1 MKKVININFQ
11 GRVIP
16 IEETAY
22 EMLQNYI
29 STLRNYFANEE
40 GRDEIIN
47 DIENR
52 IGELFD
58 EKLKKGAACIMD
70 ADVINIMNNMGRPE
84 DFDQDDE
91 PAAKTKSEG
100 YRGAATGAAQTTE
113 AEPNTKKRLYRDEED
128 KILGGVAS
136 GLAHYLNID
145 PAIVRILFAVL
156 AFFGGSGFL
165 VYIILW
171 IVLPSRSLITNIR
184 KRLYRDTEDRVISGV
199 CGGLAKYFD
208 ITPAIPRIIF
218 AAPFIFGIITSVG
231 RSFFDSGS
239 VFAGSFGGGTFIL
252 VYIILWI
259 VLPEAFSTSEK
270 LEMRGEKVDLNSI
283 RNTVMSDLE
292 GVKGRAEK
300 MGGELKES
308 AQKIASEARQTFGA
322 AASGVGSA
330 TSSVARDTSAAVRR
344 GGTGLGH
351 AIAILIKAFVYFIG
365 GVIALAL
372 FAALIA
378 LLGSGVSVLPLRE
391 FVLQGPAQYF
401 FAWGTLLLFI
411 GVPIIA
417 LLVWFI
423 RRLMR
428 VKTHNKYIGYSFS
441 ALWFVGLFCLI
452 GLIASVSRNFSSQVG
467 KAENVTIS
475 QPAGKL
481 VVEVSKNNISYYD
494 SWIDFDGLISADR
507 DSMFLNTAKINVI
520 RSKDS
525 LYHVHLVK
533 ISRGGDRQQSQF
545 LAEKISFP
553 IIQVD
558 SSIFLPSAFSVSKN
572 EKWRNQRVLVVIEV
586 PVGKKIRLDDRVNKY
601 DYFNIEIGRHRNYR
615 DDYDSDW
622 EDGEW
627 WSVNE
632 DLTMTMNGLKS
643 DKKLEEEANDAKDDQ
658 EEKSL
663 PPAPVAPAL
672 PRPGS
677 KDSITIKKDSVYHY
691 NGQVLP
697 KPAANTEAA
706 ADETDEAQVSNS
718 SNSGNRTPVI
728 RTNTFISVSPMASI
742 FRL

>member
-29 STLRNYFANEE
+29 SSLRNYFANEE

-70 ADVINIMNNMGRPE
+70 ADVDHIMSSMGRPE
-84 DFDQDDE
+84 DFDQEDE
-91 PAAKTKSEG
+91 PVRGQSEG
-100 YRGAATGAAQTTE
+100 YKGSSTGGAQATADTQTT
-113 AEPNTKKRLYRDEED
+113 TSKKRLYRDEQD

-145 PAIVRILFAVL
+145 PAVVRILFAVL
-156 AFFGGSGFL
+156 AIFGGSGFL

-208 ITPAIPRIIF
+208 INPAIPRIIF
-218 AAPFIFGIITSVG
+218 AAPFIFGIITSIG
-231 RSFFDSGS
+231 RSFFDNGS
-239 VFAGSFGGGTFIL
+239 VFVGSFGGGTFIL

-259 VLPEAFSTSEK
+259 VLPEAFTTSEK
-270 LEMRGEKVDLNSI
+270 LEMKGEKVDLNSI
-283 RNTVMSDLE
+283 RNTVMGDLQ

-300 MGGELKES
+300 MGAELKES
-308 AQKIASEARQTFGA
+308 SVRFANEARQTFG
-322 AASGVGSA
+322 SA
-330 TSSVARDTSAAVRR
+330 TSTIAADTSAAVRR
-344 GGTGLGH
+344 GGSGLGH

-378 LLGSGVSVLPLRE
+378 LLGSGVSVLPLKD
-391 FVLQGPAQYF
+391 FLLQGPAQNF
-401 FAWGTLLLFI
+401 FAWGTLLLFV
-411 GVPIIA
+411 GVPIVAVI
-417 LLVWFI
+417 VWFI

-428 VKTHNKYIGYSFS
+428 VKTHNKYLGYSFS

-452 GLIASVSRNFSSQVG
+452 GLIASLSRNFSSQVG
-467 KAENVTIS
+467 KGEDVIVT
-475 QPAGKL
+475 QPANKL
-481 VVEVSKNNISYYD
+481 VVTVGKSNISYYD

-507 DSMFLNTAKINVI
+507 DSMYLNTARINVI
-520 RSKDS
+520 KSKDS
-525 LYHVHLVK
+525 LYHMHLVK
-533 ISRGGDRQQSQF
+533 ISRGYDRVQAQRLSDK
-545 LAEKISFP
+545 LSFP
-553 IIQVD
+553 VSQVD
-558 SSIFLPSAFSVSKN
+558 STIYLPSTFSVSKN

-586 PVGKKIRLDDRVNKY
+586 PVGKKIHLDDRVNKY
-601 DYFNIEIGRHRNYR
+601 DYFNVEIGRHRNWR
-615 DDYDSDW
+615 NDYDSDW

-627 WSVNE
+627 WSTNE
-632 DLTMTMNGLKS
+632 DLTMTNDGLKS
-643 DKKLEEEANDAKDDQ
+643 DRKIEEELEEENNK
-658 EEKSL
+658 EENKNSIS
-663 PPAPVAPAL
+663 PAPGTPSVPKIN
-672 PRPGS
+672 G
-677 KDSITIKKDSVYHY
+677 KDSLSKDSVYRY
-691 NGQVLP
+691 NGQT
-697 KPAANTEAA
+697 PAKQASITEE
-706 ADETDEAQVSNS
+706 ADEEDETTGSNETETKKGTSIMAMS
-718 SNSGNRTPVI
+718 SPLG
-728 RTNTFISVSPMASI
+728 AI
-742 FRL
+742 FRMK

>member
-70 ADVINIMNNMGRPE
+70 ADVENIMNSMGRPE

-91 PAAKTKSEG
+91 PARSHSEG
-100 YRGAATGAAQTTE
+100 YRGTASSTQTTADTE
-113 AEPNTKKRLYRDEED
+113 SSSTKKRLYRDEED

-145 PAIVRILFAVL
+145 PAVIRILFAVL
-156 AFFGGSGFL
+156 AIFGGSGFL

-208 ITPAIPRIIF
+208 INPALPRIIF

-231 RSFFDSGS
+231 RSFFNDGS
-239 VFAGSFGGGTFIL
+239 VFVGSFSGGTFIL

-259 VLPEAFSTSEK
+259 VLPEAVTTSEK
-270 LEMRGEKVDLNSI
+270 LEMKGEKVDLNSI
-283 RNTVMSDLE
+283 RNTVMGDLQ

-300 MGGELKES
+300 MGEELKGS
-308 AQKIASEARQTFGA
+308 AQRIANEARQSF
-322 AASGVGSA
+322 GSA
-330 TSSVARDTSAAVRR
+330 ASSVASDTSSAIRR

-372 FAALIA
+372 FVALIA
-378 LLGSGVSVLPLRE
+378 IMGSGVSVLPLRE

-401 FAWGTLLLFI
+401 FAWGTLLLFVGI
-411 GVPIIA
+411 PIIA
-417 LLVWFI
+417 LIVWFI

-428 VKTHNKYIGYSFS
+428 VKTPNKYLGYSFS

-452 GLIASVSRNFSSQVG
+452 GLIASLSRNFSSQVG
-467 KAENVTIS
+467 KGEDIAIV
-475 QPAGKL
+475 QPANKLIITVGKR
-481 VVEVSKNNISYYD
+481 NISYYN
-494 SWIDFDGLISADR
+494 SWMDFDGLISADH
-507 DSMFLNTAKINVI
+507 DSMYLNTARINVI

-525 LYHVHLVK
+525 LYHLHLVK
-533 ISRGGDRQQSQF
+533 ISRGNDREQSQS
-545 LAEKISFP
+545 LADKINFP
-553 IIQVD
+553 ISQVD
-558 SSIFLPSAFSVSKN
+558 STLYLPATFSVSKN
-572 EKWRNQRVLVVIEV
+572 QKWRNQRVLVVIEV
-586 PVGKKIRLDDRVNKY
+586 PVGKKIRLDDRVYKY
-601 DYFNIEIGRHRNYR
+601 DYFNIEMGRHRNWR
-615 DDYDSDW
+615 NDFDSDW

-627 WSVNE
+627 WSANE
-632 DLTMTMNGLKS
+632 DLTMTNDGLKS
-643 DKKLEEEANDAKDDQ
+643 DSKIEEEQ
-658 EEKSL
+658 EERDNNNPV
-663 PPAPVAPAL
+663 PPAQAL
-672 PRPGS
+672 PGVPKPGS
-677 KDSITIKKDSVYHY
+677 KDSLQKDTVYHY
-691 NGQVLP
+691 NGQTPTRQV
-697 KPAANTEAA
+697 NTEEQ
-706 ADETDEAQVSNS
+706 ADETVETTGSTDTETNANGNAMMALS
-718 SNSGNRTPVI
+718 SPL
-728 RTNTFISVSPMASI
+728 ALI
-742 FRL
+742 FRMK

>member
-29 STLRNYFANEE
+29 NSLRAYFANEE

-58 EKLKKGAACIMD
+58 ERLKKGSACIMD
-70 ADVINIMNNMGRPE
+70 ADVAHIMTSMGRPE
-84 DFDQDDE
+84 DFEREDE
-91 PAAKTKSEG
+91 PTTRTQSEG
-100 YRGAATGAAQTTE
+100 YKGAGSVPPSFTE
-113 AEPNTKKRLYRDEED
+113 SIGNKKRLYRDEQD

-145 PAIVRILFAVL
+145 PAIIRILFAVL

-165 VYIILW
+165 IYIILW
-171 IVLPSRSLITNIR
+171 IVLPSRSLVTNIR

-208 ITPAIPRIIF
+208 INPAIPRIIF

-259 VLPEAFSTSEK
+259 VLPEAFTSSEK

-283 RNTVMSDLE
+283 RNTVMGDLQ

-300 MGGELKES
+300 MGSELKGS
-308 AQKIASEARQTFGA
+308 AQRLASEARETFGT
-322 AASGVGSA
+322 A
-330 TSSVARDTSAAVRR
+330 TSSMSSAASTVASDTSSAVRR
-344 GGTGLGH
+344 SSTGLGH

-365 GVIALAL
+365 GIIAFGL
-372 FAALIA
+372 FVALIA

-391 FVLQGPAQYF
+391 FVLQGTPQYF

-411 GVPIIA
+411 GIPIIA

-428 VKTHNKYIGYSFS
+428 VNTHNKYIGYSFS

-452 GLIASVSRNFSSQVG
+452 ALIASLSRNFSSQVG
-467 KAENVTIS
+467 KAEDVSIT
-475 QPAGKL
+475 QPNGTM
-481 VVEVSKNNISYYD
+481 VVEVGKSTISYYD
-494 SWIDFDGLISADR
+494 SWIDFDGMISADQ
-507 DSMFLNTAKINVI
+507 DSLFLNTARINVI

-525 LYHVHLVK
+525 LYHLHLVK
-533 ISRGGDRQQSQF
+533 ISRGYDRQQSQR
-545 LAEKISFP
+545 LAEKINFP
-553 IIQVD
+553 ITQSD
-558 SSIFLPSAFSVSKN
+558 SVIYLPSSFAVSKN
-572 EKWRNQRVLVVIEV
+572 EKWRNQRVMVVIEV
-586 PVGKKIRLDDRVNKY
+586 PLGKKIRLDDRVHRY
-601 DYFNIEIGRHRNYR
+601 DYFNIEFGGRRNYR
-615 DDYDSDW
+615 DDYDNDW

-632 DLTMTMNGLKS
+632 DLTMTPNGLKS
-643 DKKLEEEANDAKDDQ
+643 DNQIREDAEDKKNEEEENAIPT
-658 EEKSL
+658 
-663 PPAPVAPAL
+663 PPVVPPVN
-672 PRPGS
+672 S
-677 KDSITIKKDSVYHY
+677 KDSVNKDTVYRY
-691 NGQVLP
+691 NG
-697 KPAANTEAA
+697 AAFDIMPSTPESNQASENDEAA
-706 ADETDEAQVSNS
+706 VHTQYTMPSK
-718 SNSGNRTPVI
+718 
-728 RTNTFISVSPMASI
+728 TNMSLNVSPLAAL
-742 FRL
+742 FRM